1 VWLNGIG
8 ESCLDPKLIER
19 TRVIKNV
26 MGDKEVG
33 LCTNGV
39 NMTLEMAKAL
49 RGSGLDRL
57 DLSPHSPFHVRRA
70 ASYMIKAGWVGRSVI
85 NLGIF
90 NATHNWCG
98 QLEPEN
104 QVETHLNHIQ
114 IKCDP
119 LIEGRGY
126 VLKEGNVTPCCYD
139 YRNLG
144 VFGNVFDD
152 DLLRKPIKPYELC
165 KDCHQKIPKEI
176 MEKANEGMAG
186 GSTERRYTG
195 DIGNDHN
202 GARV

>member
-1 VWLNGIG
+1 MINLKTITTIELANICNLQCEYCVNRLLVKHPSREPGIMSDEVFERTLFWLDILCRRGTQKEVWLNGIG

-104 QVETHLNHIQ
+104 QVETHLDALDLQ
-114 IKCDP
+114 CDP

-126 VLKEGNVTPCCYD
+126 VLK
-139 YRNLG
+139 
-144 VFGNVFDD
+144 
-152 DLLRKPIKPYELC
+152 
-165 KDCHQKIPKEI
+165 
-176 MEKANEGMAG
+176 
-186 GSTERRYTG
+186 
-195 DIGNDHN
+195 
-202 GARV
+202 